1 VDVAINPVLG
11 LQATARSLT
20 YHLQLAADS
29 TFTEPVYDQA
39 GITNTSLMITGLSY
53 STRYYWRVNAENE
66 FGTSPW
72 SKVFQFTTKGTD
84 PWAIKE
90 PMPTPRSDL
99 AAGVVN
105 NKIYCIGGARW
116 RLGTGESEYLTTV
129 EEYDP
134 ITDLW
139 VKKAGMRVKR
149 AGLAAGV
156 VNNKIYCIGGRN
168 EQGELATV
176 EEYDP
181 VNDRWSPK
189 KGMPT
194 PRAYLAAGVVNSK
207 IYCIGGGMVEEY
219 DPVNDRWSTK
229 ASFPDPHRF
238 HPVIGVVDNRIYCL
252 WGEVWMYEV
261 DADTWVR
268 KYYFAPGPNNPAV
281 GTVDNRIYVIGGW
294 AGLAG
299 GSIDIVYEYDP
310 ALDSTGS
317 FRRKER

>member
-1 VDVAINPVLG
+1 MSRLNRLLLCTLLGTGILMIGCHNRPKTPILLYPANGKVDVAINPVLG

-181 VNDRWSPK
+181 VNDRWS
-189 KGMPT
+189 
-194 PRAYLAAGVVNSK
+194 
-207 IYCIGGGMVEEY
+207 
-219 DPVNDRWSTK
+219 TK